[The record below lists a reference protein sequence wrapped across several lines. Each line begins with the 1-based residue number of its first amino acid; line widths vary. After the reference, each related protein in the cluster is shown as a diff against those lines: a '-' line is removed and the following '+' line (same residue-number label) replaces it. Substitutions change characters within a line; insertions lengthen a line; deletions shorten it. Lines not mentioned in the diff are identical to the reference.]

1 MDPKNE
7 ANVMAQR
14 IEDRSRQRHAEVV
27 QQVDRALKSGTEKPE
42 RRPRLSESDR
52 RRIWNG
58 YKGGI
63 LSSSLEVT
71 NRARIGREFLIR
83 IKQEP
88 NWNLILDAGGKIVGR
103 HDISSAVI

>member
-7 ANVMAQR
+7 ANAMAQR
-14 IEDRSRQRHAEVV
+14 IEDRSRQRYFEVAR
-27 QQVDRALKSGTEKPE
+27 QVDQTLKSGASKAAK
-42 RRPRLSESDR
+42 RPRLSESDR

-63 LSSSLEVT
+63 LSSNLEVT
-71 NRARIGREFLIR
+71 NRARIGREFLIA

-88 NWNLILDAGGKIVGR
+88 NWNLILDASGKIVGR
-103 HDISSAVI
+103 HQPSPAMS